1 VIVSQNLF
9 VLQQMPSSK
18 LFKYFSTVRPFEK
31 LYTVFDATR
40 LGATILYMLANLL
53 LARRPNV
60 FTENGKL
67 VDRQFTVSAFR
78 RYTFGWCDGLLDLA
92 QRKVLEMTDLPRPDH
107 QTRAENLQK
116 TFLAMQPRVSLWK
129 SVVLAHWPAFVGQWF
144 LIIFQC
150 ISQFGLQFAMLN
162 LLYILELRTE
172 GQETSMEAWIW
183 TSGLCMCLAIRS
195 WIESWLLWISVSQ
208 LAIPVRVQLSALIFQ
223 KAMRRKDVK
232 GGQKKTTKADT
243 TENNDIEYTDF
254 GGAST
259 PLDLS
264 SAEDED
270 DDLQGSKQSTIN
282 LIEVDAMR
290 VSNFCSFSNFS
301 LRIIIEL
308 SISLTFLLKLIGP
321 RALFA
326 GLTAFALTMPLN
338 VIISKKYA
346 SAQNKLMKLRDD
358 KMAVVTEAVQ
368 GRRQIKFCALERQWQ
383 SKICHVRGKELDE
396 QW

>member
-259 PLDLS
+259 PLDL
-264 SAEDED
+264 
-270 DDLQGSKQSTIN
+270 
-282 LIEVDAMR
+282 
-290 VSNFCSFSNFS
+290 
-301 LRIIIEL
+301 
-308 SISLTFLLKLIGP
+308 
-321 RALFA
+321 
-326 GLTAFALTMPLN
+326 
-338 VIISKKYA
+338 
-346 SAQNKLMKLRDD
+346 
-358 KMAVVTEAVQ
+358 
-368 GRRQIKFCALERQWQ
+368 
-383 SKICHVRGKELDE
+383 
-396 QW
+396 